1 MFHATLFALLGAMF
15 CLFAFAAGRADLLVI
30 AIPAGLMALWMVD
43 SAVRSARGA
52 LKRRRSNSTTTDG
65 RR

>member
-1 MFHATLFALLGAMF
+1 MFHTLLFALLGSMF
-15 CLFAFAAGRADLLVI
+15 CLFAFAAGRAGLLVI

-52 LKRRRSNSTTTDG
+52 LNRRRRDGTTTDG
-65 RR
+65 RG